1 MITKSE
7 MLKRIQNIFRDVF
20 DDDNLEVTNKTNS
33 EEIEEWDS
41 LNHINLVVGIEKEFN
56 IRFVLDEL
64 QPLKDVG
71 EMLDLLQ
78 YKIYGNQGNDS

>member
-1 MITKSE
+1 MITNSE
-7 MLKRIQNIFRDVF
+7 MLKRVQNIFRDVF

-78 YKIYGNQGNDS
+78 HKLYGNQRTNS

>member
-78 YKIYGNQGNDS
+78 HKLYGNQRTNS

>member
-78 YKIYGNQGNDS
+78 HKLCAIK